1 MMLLTLAVSHV
12 HFHRAILSPPYPR
25 PPARRP
31 ARPPAIWVCVQQHV
45 RRIWLQS
52 TPFHSPHRVR
62 WLSVFVPKPGDEK
75 LALNATLLS
84 IHLPFALQRARPI
97 AGIYRSQPHARHC
110 SAARSFAHSFN
121 LSRARR
127 CVPLLLGC
135 MALLLAVAAAT
146 ARARLRSLRIVCSIL
161 CSRAVSVES
170 RAQRAAHSQASQ
182 AGRSR
187 APRRRQ
193 QQQRASSSSL
203 PRAPSVPFVVTDHG
217 QSIMDPFHW
226 MRGAWQGRRSRS
238 RSRILACC

>member
-1 MMLLTLAVSHV
+1 MSTSTARSYPHPSHV
-12 HFHRAILSPPYPR
+12 

-31 ARPPAIWVCVQQHV
+31 ACYLGMGV
-45 RRIWLQS
+45 
-52 TPFHSPHRVR
+52 
-62 WLSVFVPKPGDEK
+62 
-75 LALNATLLS
+75 
-84 IHLPFALQRARPI
+84 
-97 AGIYRSQPHARHC
+97 
-110 SAARSFAHSFN
+110 AARSADLAAIHAVPFSASGSMALYLCTEAERSKASVERNTAVSPSSVCPAACATNRSLEYIALSPTHDTVTPLAPS
-121 LSRARR
+121 LIRSISRARR

-135 MALLLAVAAAT
+135 MALLLAAT

-238 RSRILACC
+238 RSRILACR